1 MHNSN
6 DIFHIDNSITLIRTV
21 PKNKKFN
28 VKGHQINIFFYQSE
42 FVNLKLGG
50 GGIIKMIKILIIAIC
65 YYKSDSHLLLQS
77 LFRDCFNPLEVFDE
91 DEVFNKQISHLI
103 MYFILSLVCCS
114 SRFFCF

>member
-50 GGIIKMIKILIIAIC
+50 GGYNKNDKDFNNC
-65 YYKSDSHLLLQS
+65 HLLLQI
-77 LFRDCFNPLEVFDE
+77 R
-91 DEVFNKQISHLI
+91 
-103 MYFILSLVCCS
+103 
-114 SRFFCF
+114 